1 MKTVS
6 TLLILPRTAR
16 MLLVAAAFAVAASGN
31 RAAAQVEE
39 DAEDQP
45 AQPAGVRL
53 DAGRVKLM
61 ELERKK
67 RQSVYKKHFEQ
78 LRFHAFGGDDDPRE
92 VLLRMVSLRIVAL
105 TLECALTEAQVKKL
119 ELAGKGDIKRF
130 LDRLDDIARRL
141 DDPAADEHVLRRVLA
156 DWKPI
161 EINWKNEFLGP
172 GSLLTKTL
180 KTTLTPQ
187 QAAMREVAVTDQ
199 RRQHYEWS
207 IAVATR
213 WLQTNLVLSDRQS
226 ERLARLLVKE
236 TRPPRKFGNA
246 TDIPLVLFQV
256 ASLPEETIR
265 PIFDEGQWEALK
277 RWLDMYKAGAEGAKV
292 LERLGFILEAGHGH
306 APPAPGASA
315 TTPKVKWRPTARTE
329 GPLP

>member
-1 MKTVS
+1 M
-6 TLLILPRTAR
+6 LLI
-16 MLLVAAAFAVAASGN
+16 AAAFAVAASGN

-53 DAGRVKLM
+53 DAGRVELKLV

-78 LRFHAFGGDDDPRE
+78 LRALAFGGDADPRE
-92 VLLRMVSLRIVAL
+92 LLERMVSLRIVAL
-105 TLECALTEAQVKKL
+105 TLECALTEAQIKKL
-119 ELAGKGDIKRF
+119 ELAGKGDIKRLLNRF
-130 LDRLDDIARRL
+130 DDLARRL
-141 DDPAADEHVLRRVLA
+141 DDPAADLQALRSVLA
-156 DWKPI
+156 DWKTI

-187 QAAMREVAVTDQ
+187 QAAMRQVAVTDQ
-199 RRQHYEWS
+199 RRQRYEWS

-213 WLQTNLVLSDRQS
+213 WLQTNLGLSDRQS
-226 ERLARLLVKE
+226 ERLAQLLIKE
-236 TRPPRKFGNA
+236 TRPPREFGNA
-246 TDIPLVLFQV
+246 TDIPLVLFQA
-256 ASLPEETIR
+256 ASLPEETLR
-265 PIFDEGQWEALK
+265 PIFDDGQWQVLK
-277 RWLDMYKAGAEGAKV
+277 RLLDTYKARAKGAKV
-292 LERLGFILEAGHGH
+292 LERLGFIFDDGHDH

-315 TTPKVKWRPTARTE
+315 TTPKGKWRPAARTE
-329 GPLP
+329 GPIR